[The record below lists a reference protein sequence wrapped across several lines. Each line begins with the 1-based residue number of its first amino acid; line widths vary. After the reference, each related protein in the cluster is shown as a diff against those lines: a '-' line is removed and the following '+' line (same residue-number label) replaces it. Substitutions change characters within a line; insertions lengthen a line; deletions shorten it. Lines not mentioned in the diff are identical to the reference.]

1 PVLALAGIAPPAR
14 FTAALRA
21 AGWDVA
27 GVLAYPDHH
36 RYDARDLDRLARA
49 SADARAEAVVTTE
62 KDAVRLRP
70 LRPLPV
76 PVAAVPLTVTIEPAD
91 EFETWLTSRLAEARA
106 R

>member
-1 PVLALAGIAPPAR
+1 
-14 FTAALRA
+14 
-21 AGWDVA
+21 
-27 GVLAYPDHH
+27 
-36 RYDARDLDRLARA
+36 
-49 SADARAEAVVTTE
+49 
-62 KDAVRLRP
+62 

>member
-1 PVLALAGIAPPAR
+1 VLALAGIARPAP

-21 AGWDVA
+21 AGWNVA
-27 GVLAYPDHH
+27 GVLAFPDHH
-36 RYDARDLDRLARA
+36 RYDARDLERLARA
-49 SADARAEAVVTTE
+49 SADARVEAVVTTE

-76 PVAAVPLTVTIEPAD
+76 PIAAVPLTIAIEPAGA
-91 EFETWLTSRLAEARA
+91 FETWLTARLAEARA